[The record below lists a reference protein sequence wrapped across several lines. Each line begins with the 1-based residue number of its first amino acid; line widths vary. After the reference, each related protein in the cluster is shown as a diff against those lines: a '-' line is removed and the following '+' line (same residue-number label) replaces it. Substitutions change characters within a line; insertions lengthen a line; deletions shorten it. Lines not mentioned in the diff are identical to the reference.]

1 MNKPS
6 SELRESQ
13 GKRGLLSQFR
23 HPLWQSRAAS
33 LDLLTFQSH
42 NPETGLGDVRM
53 RLSWLV
59 FILVPA
65 LAFSVT
71 YQVLD
76 QLSPPNSLPE
86 STDDS
91 QQYPIGQKGDRLPP
105 YRSEVQLQASDLLRV
120 NFDPKEVRTGE
131 GQTPQGENHVTG
143 TIESPDLT
151 HTTQNLSYLA
161 YYAYSEV
168 PPETKPADTVMKALE
183 DIPRGTPV
191 EEIKRVANVFG
202 LDFNFMR
209 AVAKIESDFDPKQ
222 RTGSYIGLYQLSNAE
237 FEKYG
242 SGDIRDARDNAVAA
256 AYKFMTETILFEIS
270 THRKA
275 TLADLYLIHQQGVQ
289 GAAEHVSHPDRLAW
303 KSMCATDE
311 GREKGERWCKRAI
324 WGNTLPAIKHVWKT
338 VDNITSG
345 AFVGMWQQRV
355 SQFYSRYSEA
365 TAN

>member
-1 MNKPS
+1 
-6 SELRESQ
+6 
-13 GKRGLLSQFR
+13 
-23 HPLWQSRAAS
+23 
-33 LDLLTFQSH
+33 
-42 NPETGLGDVRM
+42 M
-53 RLSWLV
+53 RLSWLAC
-59 FILVPA
+59 ILVPV
-65 LAFSVT
+65 LTFSAI
-71 YQVLD
+71 YQFLD
-76 QLSPPNSLPE
+76 QPSLPNSPAE
-86 STDDS
+86 SSDDS
-91 QQYPIGQKGDRLPP
+91 QQYPIGQKADRLPL
-105 YRSEVQLQASDLLRV
+105 YRSEVQLQADDFLRAK
-120 NFDPKEVRTGE
+120 FDPDELRTGKDPARQE
-131 GQTPQGENHVTG
+131 DDDVTG
-143 TIESPDLT
+143 TIEYPDQI
-151 HTTQNLSYLA
+151 HTKKNFSYLA

-168 PPETKPADTVMKALE
+168 PPETKPADTVLKSFE
-183 DIPRGTPV
+183 GISRGTPV
-191 EEIKRVANVFG
+191 EEIKQVANVFG

-256 AYKFMTETILFEIS
+256 AYKFMTEAILFEIS

-289 GAAEHVSHPDRLAW
+289 GAAEHVSHPERLAW

-338 VDNITSG
+338 VDNVSSG